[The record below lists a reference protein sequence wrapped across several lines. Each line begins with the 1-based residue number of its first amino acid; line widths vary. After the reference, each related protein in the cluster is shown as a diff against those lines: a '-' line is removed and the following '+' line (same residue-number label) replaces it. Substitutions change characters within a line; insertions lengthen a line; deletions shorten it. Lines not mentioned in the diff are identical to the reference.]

1 MRVVVDTGILVS
13 GLIHPQGA
21 PGEVLRTLRD
31 GRFIPIYTT
40 PMVVEIIDVLG
51 RPFFREK
58 YRIYPGDATTLVN
71 LLRLRGELVV
81 PQAAMNACRDP
92 KDNKFL
98 EAAIAG
104 NADVIVSG
112 DKDLLVLN
120 SFEGI
125 SILRPAE
132 FLAKLR

>member
-13 GLIHPQGA
+13 GLIRPQGTS
-21 PGEVLRTLRD
+21 GEVLRALRG
-31 GRFIPIYTT
+31 GRFIPVYST
-40 PMVVEIIDVLG
+40 PTIVEIIDVLG

-71 LLRLRGELVV
+71 LLRLRGELVI
-81 PQAAMNACRDP
+81 PQAAINACRDP
-92 KDNKFL
+92 KNNKFL

-104 NADVIVSG
+104 NADVIASG

-120 SFEGI
+120 PFEEI
-125 SILRPAE
+125 AILNPAE
-132 FLAKLR
+132 FLTKL